1 MGLGVLGR
9 GVGVAKFLADC
20 GAVLTVTDL
29 KSHRELKQSLQELKR
44 YKNIRYVLGRHD
56 LKDFKDCDM
65 VIKAAGVPLDSPYI
79 KEAHKNKIPVEMDA
93 SLFAKLSGAKVIG
106 ITGTRGKSTVTFL
119 VSRILK
125 QAGRPVLVG
134 GNIRGGSSLPL
145 LKKAKPGDY
154 AVLELD
160 SWQLQGFG
168 DSKLSPHVGVFTTF
182 FPDHLNYYGG
192 SMQKYFN
199 DKANVFKYQDKED
212 FLVTQRKFLP
222 VIRKFYKRKIKS
234 RIIAVSSQD
243 PPKSYKLKIPGEHN
257 RDNAALAIGVGRALR
272 IKEAVIRKAVENFRG
287 VPGRLEYLNTVRGI
301 KIYNDNNSTTPEA
314 TIAGLKALDLTGSR
328 NIVLIMGGSDKGLN
342 MAGLLSEVK
351 KRCRAV
357 VLIEGSGTEKIKPQ
371 VLKIK
376 NIAVHRSR
384 DLKDCIKS
392 AIGMAERGDI
402 ILFSPAFASFGRL
415 FRNEYDRNDQFVKIV
430 NGLR

>member
-1 MGLGVLGR
+1 
-9 GVGVAKFLADC
+9 
-20 GAVLTVTDL
+20 
-29 KSHRELKQSLQELKR
+29 
-44 YKNIRYVLGRHD
+44 
-56 LKDFKDCDM
+56 
-65 VIKAAGVPLDSPYI
+65 
-79 KEAHKNKIPVEMDA
+79 
-93 SLFAKLSGAKVIG
+93 
-106 ITGTRGKSTVTFL
+106 
-119 VSRILK
+119 
-125 QAGRPVLVG
+125 
-134 GNIRGGSSLPL
+134 
-145 LKKAKPGDY
+145 
-154 AVLELD
+154 
-160 SWQLQGFG
+160 
-168 DSKLSPHVGVFTTF
+168 
-182 FPDHLNYYGG
+182 
-192 SMQKYFN
+192 MQKYFN